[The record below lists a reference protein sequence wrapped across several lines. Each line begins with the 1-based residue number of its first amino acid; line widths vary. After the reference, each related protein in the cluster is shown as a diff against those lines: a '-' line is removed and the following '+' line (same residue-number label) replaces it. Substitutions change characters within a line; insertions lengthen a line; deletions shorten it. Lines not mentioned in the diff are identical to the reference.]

1 MKALLSALTAALLLA
16 GCAHAGSPVDLSPPA
31 APPPRVHHL
40 PHPATPPH
48 PVARPV
54 VPHPKRVAHSVP
66 LPPTPP
72 TAAPLTPQAPFD
84 DRWMPQGHKGVQQA
98 AQVAEVV
105 SSADV
110 WQHRLNVALSF
121 LAGILLL
128 TGVSMWWRGMRS
140 V

>member
-1 MKALLSALTAALLLA
+1 MKILLSALCALALV
-16 GCAHAGSPVDLSPPA
+16 GCAHAGSPVDLIPPP
-31 APPPRVHHL
+31 APPPRVYHA
-40 PHPATPPH
+40 PHQVTPPH

-54 VPHPKRVAHSVP
+54 VPHPKKVAHSVP

-84 DRWMPQGHKGVQQA
+84 DRWMPQGPKGVQQA

-105 SSADV
+105 HMADV

-121 LAGILLL
+121 LGGILLL
-128 TGVSMWWRGMRS
+128 TGVSMWWRGRRS
-140 V
+140 A